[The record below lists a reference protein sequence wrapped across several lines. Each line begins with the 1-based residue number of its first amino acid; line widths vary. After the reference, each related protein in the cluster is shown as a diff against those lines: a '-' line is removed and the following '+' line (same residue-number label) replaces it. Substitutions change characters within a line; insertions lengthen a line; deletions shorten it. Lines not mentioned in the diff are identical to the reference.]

1 MVSYERLF
9 EDSGVLVNCCSVQS
23 DLAQYLTREEAD
35 SMANCTLAVRNR
47 AAAARLAARKLL
59 SGAGF
64 PEWNMPRKSGDAPDR
79 PAGWAG
85 SIAHSNDHAAAA
97 IARCDE
103 TAGIGV
109 DIEPAEPLP
118 VELTDTIIIPGD
130 VTGSYQGDIVGRILF
145 CAKEASYKAV
155 YPIDR
160 RFLEFA
166 DVKVDLGSG
175 IATTCYGRQLELL
188 VHIDH
193 RIVVLAQL
201 KAPGN

>member
-9 EDSGVLVNCCSVQS
+9 EDSGVLVNSCSVRP
-23 DLAQYLTREEAD
+23 DLAQYLTREEVD
-35 SMANCTLAVRNR
+35 SMPNCTLAVRNR

-64 PEWNMPRKSGDAPDR
+64 PQWNMPRKPGDPPDW
-79 PAGWAG
+79 PAGWTG
-85 SIAHSNDHAAAA
+85 SITHSDDYAAAA

-103 TAGIGV
+103 TAGVGV

-118 VELTDTIIIPGD
+118 NELTDTIIVPGD
-130 VTGSYQGDIVGRILF
+130 VGGSYQEDIAGRILF

-166 DVKVDLGSG
+166 DVIVDLGSG
-175 IATTCYGRQLELL
+175 IATTCYGRKLELF
-188 VHIDH
+188 VHLDH

-201 KAPGN
+201 KASDN